1 MRGLNNMS
9 KEYPIEFDGKKYF
22 CTYCGK
28 RFDKLK
34 DGNKCPCCNNK
45 KGK

>member
-1 MRGLNNMS
+1 MV

-28 RFDKLK
+28 TFEKLK
-34 DGNKCPCCNNK
+34 GGNKCPCCNNCPNHIK
-45 KGK
+45 KK